1 MSSRLFY
8 VCGKEGMQTVNAVI
22 YTKDD
27 CEYASLAGI
36 LREESEQIDVF
47 RDPLDGHAHYEYPY
61 DIIIVA
67 LEGAKGM
74 NTALEWSQ
82 RHPGSG
88 IIWLTSDRDFAK
100 VAIRHHLPGFLV
112 RPYDDDE
119 FRESVKKVLTEK
131 RGRKAKTDDRKT

>member
-1 MSSRLFY
+1 MAIRLY
-8 VCGKEGMQTVNAVI
+8 CVRQAEGSQTVNAVI

-27 CEYASLAGI
+27 REYASMAGI
-36 LREESEQIDVF
+36 LREESEQVDVF

-61 DIIIVA
+61 DIIVVA

-74 NTALEWSQ
+74 NTVLEWSN

-88 IIWLTSDRDFAK
+88 IIWPTSDRDFAK

-119 FRESVKKVLTEK
+119 FRRYVREIVSGQTTQ
-131 RGRKAKTDDRKT
+131 RS